1 MSAIEQ
7 LKEMLELAGIKTI
20 IESLTKPITEAV
32 CEKLAEAGIEAEV
45 KFDIEVKSVN
55 LETFYSKGVRL

>member
-1 MSAIEQ
+1 MNAIEQ
-7 LKEMLELAGIKTI
+7 IKEMFELAGIKAM

-32 CEKLAEAGIEAEV
+32 CVKLAEAGIEAEV

-55 LETFYSKGVRL
+55 LETFHSKGGRL

>member
-7 LKEMLELAGIKTI
+7 IKEMFELAGIKAM

-32 CEKLAEAGIEAEV
+32 CAKLAEVGIEAEV

-55 LETFYSKGVRL
+55 LETFHSKGGRL